1 MKSRLVISSIICLET
16 VMTIGDLRHDAV
28 QRLKAAGID
37 EAEIE
42 ADLLLGQLFCCS
54 RAQLVL
60 ARNQQ
65 VSAATIRHFENL
77 LARRLRREPLAY
89 IFGEWEFWSLPF
101 EVNPAVLI
109 PRPETE
115 QLLEAALRA
124 LKADGGG
131 QRLIDLGTGS
141 GVIPVVLAL
150 ELPEAEVYALDCSWP
165 ALRVAMANA
174 RRHGVA
180 DRIHFLASDWL
191 AGIRRQPFFNAVL
204 ANPPY
209 IACSALAG
217 LEPEVR
223 EFEPHLALTAGVNG
237 LDCIALLAVE
247 ITRILK
253 PGGRLFMEIGFDQE
267 EGAAGLLQAAGHY
280 EDIQVHRDLAGHP
293 RILQAKLKE
302 GSG

>member
-1 MKSRLVISSIICLET
+1 
-16 VMTIGDLRHDAV
+16 MTIGDLRRDAV
-28 QRLKAAGID
+28 QRLKAAGIE

-42 ADLLLGQLFCCS
+42 TDLLLGHLFRCS

-65 VSAATIRHFENL
+65 VSPPTVRHFENL

-89 IFGEWEFWSLPF
+89 ILGEWEFWSLSF
-101 EVNPAVLI
+101 EVNPSVLI

-115 QLLEAALRA
+115 LLLETALRS
-124 LKADGGG
+124 LKVKRGGK
-131 QRLIDLGTGS
+131 RLLDLGTGS

-150 ELPEAEVYALDCSWP
+150 ELSEAEIYALDCSWP
-165 ALRVAMANA
+165 ALRVAKANA
-174 RRHGVA
+174 RRHGV
-180 DRIHFLASDWL
+180 DGRIHFLASDWL
-191 AGIRRQPFFNAVL
+191 SGVRHQPFFDAVL

-223 EFEPHLALTAGVNG
+223 DFEPHLALTAGVEG
-237 LDCIALLAVE
+237 LDSIDLLSID
-247 ITRILK
+247 ITSVLK

-267 EGAAGLLQAAGHY
+267 DGAMGLLEKTGRY

-293 RILQAKLKE
+293 RILQAILREKV
-302 GSG
+302 SG

>member
-1 MKSRLVISSIICLET
+1 
-16 VMTIGDLRHDAV
+16 MTIGDLRRDAV
-28 QRLKAAGID
+28 KRLLAAGIE

-42 ADLLLGQLFCCS
+42 ADLLLAHLFRCS

-65 VSAATIRHFENL
+65 VSPPTQSHFENL
-77 LARRLRREPLAY
+77 LARRLLREPLAY

-101 EVNPAVLI
+101 EVSPAVLI

-115 QLLEAALRA
+115 LLLETALPA
-124 LKADGGG
+124 LKANRGG
-131 QRLIDLGTGS
+131 QRLLDLGTGS

-150 ELPEAEVYALDCSWP
+150 EIPEAKIYALDCSLS
-165 ALRVAMANA
+165 ALRIAKANA

-180 DRIHFLASDWL
+180 ARIHFLASDWL
-191 AGIRRQPFFNAVL
+191 GGIRRQRFFDAVL

-209 IACSALAG
+209 IASSALAG

-223 EFEPHLALTAGVNG
+223 DFEPHLALTSGVDG
-237 LDCIALLAVE
+237 LDSITLLSIQ
-247 ITRILK
+247 ITSILK

-267 EGAAGLLQAAGHY
+267 EGARGLLQASGQY
-280 EDIQVHRDLAGHP
+280 GDIQVKRDLAGHP
-293 RILQAKLKE
+293 RILQATLKE
-302 GSG
+302 KKDG